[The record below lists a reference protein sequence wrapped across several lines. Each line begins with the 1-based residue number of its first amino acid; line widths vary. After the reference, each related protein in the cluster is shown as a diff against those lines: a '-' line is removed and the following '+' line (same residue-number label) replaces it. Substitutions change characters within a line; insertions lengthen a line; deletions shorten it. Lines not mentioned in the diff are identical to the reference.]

1 MDLSI
6 VILNYKSRG
15 LVKQCVK
22 TIGLVAPKLQYE
34 IIVVDNDSQDGT
46 GAMLEAS
53 FPHVKFIA
61 SPANVGYAG
70 GNNLGIAASCGR
82 YVMVMN
88 PDITVRPGALDAM
101 VEHMDA
107 NRDIGVL
114 GPKLMHPDGTL
125 DESCFRF
132 PSPMIPVYRRTPLG
146 RTAAGREALAS
157 YVMRDFDRA
166 ATRDVD
172 WLLGAALLVRREALA
187 EVGPLDD
194 RFFLYLEDTD
204 WCRRFLAA
212 GWRVTYFAG
221 ATMVHYHDRLSARG
235 SWLTS
240 PLRKS
245 TRIHISSAI
254 KYFRKWG
261 TATAIAATEKAGA

>member
-22 TIGLVAPKLQYE
+22 TIGLVAPRLRYE
-34 IIVVDNDSQDGT
+34 IIVVDNASNDGT
-46 GAMLEAS
+46 GEMLAAA

-61 SPANVGYAG
+61 SPSNAGYAA

-82 YVMVMN
+82 YVLVLN
-88 PDITVRPGALDAM
+88 PDITVRPGAIDAM

-114 GPKLMHPDGTL
+114 GPKLLHPDGSL

-132 PSPMIPVYRRTPLG
+132 PTPAIPVYRRTPLG
-146 RTAAGREALAS
+146 RTAAGRAALEH
-157 YVMRDFDRA
+157 YVMADFDRN

-172 WLLGAALLVRREALA
+172 WLLGAALLVRRDALA
-187 EVGPLDD
+187 KVGLLDE

-204 WCRRFLAA
+204 WCRRFREH
-212 GWRVTYFAG
+212 GWRVTYFTG
-221 ATMVHYHDRLSARG
+221 ATMVHYHERLSARG
-235 SWLTS
+235 SWLVG

-261 TATAIAATEKAGA
+261 TEAAVREAA